1 MRLYPLLTLRLS
13 SSLTLT
19 STFLS
24 SFETFHKPKDLVP
37 RPCEDFR
44 KNCRGNFPL
53 VQLLTKL
60 NSYNVPVFS
69 KNGERPTYYP
79 GYHQTDI
86 TRIKA

>member
-1 MRLYPLLTLRLS
+1 MRLYPLLTLHLS
-13 SSLTLT
+13 SSHILMSMFLTDCEPFHEPENLFGHVISFIERCRETATLAKTLT
-19 STFLS
+19 KT
-24 SFETFHKPKDLVP
+24 
-37 RPCEDFR
+37 
-44 KNCRGNFPL
+44 
-53 VQLLTKL
+53 L

>member
-1 MRLYPLLTLRLS
+1 MRLYPLLTLHLS

-19 STFLS
+19 STFLTG
-24 SFETFHKPKDLVP
+24 FKTLHEPGNPPLW
-37 RPCEDFR
+37 PCHLFR
-44 KNCRGNFPL
+44 KKSWDCTLGTDANRD
-53 VQLLTKL
+53 V